1 MFQGRVLRVNVANVK
16 KGDYKKM
23 GVCLLDGIMRS
34 SPCPHLQGREILGQ
48 KVGGGEQHS
57 VLERSLSK
65 QRHRHE
71 GDLGEARRENE
82 RHPRCGVWKHGCA
95 SRSGGNRGVIE
106 VLEVLYSFIFL
117 LNSRLLRVE
126 SRFSEAIKSFW

>member
-34 SPCPHLQGREILGQ
+34 SPCPHLQGREVFGQ

-82 RHPRCGVWKHGCA
+82 RYPRCGVWKHGCA
-95 SRSGGNRGVIE
+95 SRSGGNRGVRRHQKVAGIPARADRSSRSTLFFHLLIE
-106 VLEVLYSFIFL
+106 F
-117 LNSRLLRVE
+117 
-126 SRFSEAIKSFW
+126 